1 MKHGGDEDFSNSFE
15 DFHQA
20 VGGCFFQNLLNLKN
34 LARRNLGIRFDN
46 ISLILFPVWYGRG

>member
-20 VGGCFFQNLLNLKN
+20 VGGCFFSNPTKSQE
-34 LARRNLGIRFDN
+34 LGAKKSWNQI
-46 ISLILFPVWYGRG
+46 